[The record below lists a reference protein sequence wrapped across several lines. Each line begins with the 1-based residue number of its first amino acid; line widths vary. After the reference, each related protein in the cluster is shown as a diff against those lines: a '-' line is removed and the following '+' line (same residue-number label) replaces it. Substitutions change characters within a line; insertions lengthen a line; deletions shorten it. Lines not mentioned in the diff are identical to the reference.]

1 VLCYFVCAFLLFGA
15 VCFENKQLRFRAVR
29 NSGAAVGCESH
40 LVEDFG
46 AIQRSVPIAGSYS
59 KLLLSAACKGPHTL

>member
-15 VCFENKQLRFRAVR
+15 VCFEIKLLRFRAAR
-29 NSGAAVGCESH
+29 SSEAAVGCENH
-40 LVEDFG
+40 LVVDLG
-46 AIQRSVPIAGSYS
+46 AIQWSVPIAGSYN